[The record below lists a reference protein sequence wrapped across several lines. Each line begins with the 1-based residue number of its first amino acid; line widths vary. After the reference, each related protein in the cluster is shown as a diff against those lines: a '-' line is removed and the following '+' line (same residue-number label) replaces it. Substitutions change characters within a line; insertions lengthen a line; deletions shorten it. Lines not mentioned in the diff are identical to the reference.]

1 MILAEYHDSIQC
13 KIRGTW
19 NLHNGAESLD
29 LQLDSYTLLS
39 SLSGIKGGL
48 GQANY
53 AAANVFLDSFA
64 SWRQARGRP
73 ACSIATWA
81 SVKTPAGRSEGQLCK
96 VLHSALLQQK
106 QKRSQRYP
114 HQSGPLPGGDIDHSP
129 MVTGL
134 VLPQPE
140 NSILR
145 KDARFSPLFTGHHGG
160 SDDTAVHTG
169 GKPNADVQAL
179 VLLLRTESAEHAA
192 KIQAMVDVVS
202 GCFMRVLRP
211 SEPMDPGRP
220 ISVYGADSLAAVEV
234 RNLIRTELGAL
245 VTTLDIMSAASL
257 TRLCEKILGKLVS

>member
-81 SVKTPAGRSEGQLCK
+81 SVKTPASRSD
-96 VLHSALLQQK
+96 
-106 QKRSQRYP
+106 RSGIHIKADPYP
-114 HQSGPLPGGDIDHSP
+114 AGTLATPP

-140 NSILR
+140 DSILR

-179 VLLLRTESAEHAA
+179 VLLLRTESAEQAA

-211 SEPMDPGRP
+211 SDPMDPGRP
-220 ISVYGADSLAAVEV
+220 ISVYRADSLAAVEV
-234 RNLIRTELGAL
+234 RNWIRTELGAL
-245 VTTLDIMSAASL
+245 VTTLDIMSASSL
-257 TRLCEKILGKLVS
+257 TGLCEKILGKLVS